1 MSDEVGETVNE
12 NQKLATQEEQIT
24 KPAPKV
30 KPQREK
36 DPKKVA
42 AGKKLAEKNRQAK
55 AALEREIKREIAE
68 KEQENENSAGWL
80 PEMSFQ
86 TVLSIVGI
94 AFTAFELY
102 QRFRQKESSVSV
114 QSTIS
119 PRAEPKHSGGDR
131 ESGEAA
137 GAKLGAERSDSGA
150 TAELEK
156 AKRRRAKPRE
166 APSVQKSE
174 WCERIA
180 DQRSIIYF
188 FLTTKMS
195 EQNKLVKMV
204 TDSAVLVGLTAGVGY
219 LAKKILKE
227 NFLGDPS
234 SNVMNYAKF
243 TGVLAGSMALK
254 TYLED
259 QKILPKSI

>member
-42 AGKKLAEKNRQAK
+42 AGKKLAEKNRKAK
-55 AALEREIKREIAE
+55 EALEREIKREIAE
-68 KEQENENSAGWL
+68 KEKENENSAGWL

-86 TVLSIVGI
+86 TVLSIVGV

-102 QRFRQKESSVSV
+102 QRFSPKVSSEGRINTEHNST
-114 QSTIS
+114 QNTIS

-137 GAKLGAERSDSGA
+137 GAKLGALS
-150 TAELEK
+150 
-156 AKRRRAKPRE
+156 E
-166 APSVQKSE
+166 APTSE
-174 WCERIA
+174 TPRNPV
-180 DQRSIIYF
+180 S
-188 FLTTKMS
+188 S
-195 EQNKLVKMV
+195 
-204 TDSAVLVGLTAGVGY
+204 
-219 LAKKILKE
+219 KI
-227 NFLGDPS
+227 G
-234 SNVMNYAKF
+234 
-243 TGVLAGSMALK
+243 MA
-254 TYLED
+254 
-259 QKILPKSI
+259 

>member
-1 MSDEVGETVNE
+1 MSDEVGEAKAGEATVNE
-12 NQKLATQEEQIT
+12 NQKFATQEEQIT

-42 AGKKLAEKNRQAK
+42 AGKKLAEKNIQAK

-119 PRAEPKHSGGDR
+119 PRAEPKHSEGDR

-150 TAELEK
+150 GGEAG
-156 AKRRRAKPRE
+156 AKLGESQAPTSETPRS
-166 APSVQKSE
+166 PVSS
-174 WCERIA
+174 
-180 DQRSIIYF
+180 
-188 FLTTKMS
+188 
-195 EQNKLVKMV
+195 
-204 TDSAVLVGLTAGVGY
+204 
-219 LAKKILKE
+219 KI
-227 NFLGDPS
+227 G
-234 SNVMNYAKF
+234 M
-243 TGVLAGSMALK
+243 T
-254 TYLED
+254 
-259 QKILPKSI
+259 

>member
-1 MSDEVGETVNE
+1 MSDEVSETVNE

-68 KEQENENSAGWL
+68 REQENENSAGWL

-86 TVLSIVGI
+86 TVLSLVGV

-102 QRFRQKESSVSV
+102 QRFRPKSSSGSA
-114 QSTIS
+114 QSPIS
-119 PRAEPKHSGGDR
+119 PQPEPKHSGGDR

-137 GAKLGAERSDSGA
+137 GAKLRATGKNLRNVEERRPEQRADERSA
-150 TAELEK
+150 AELCSGF
-156 AKRRRAKPRE
+156 A
-166 APSVQKSE
+166 SS
-174 WCERIA
+174 
-180 DQRSIIYF
+180 S
-188 FLTTKMS
+188 
-195 EQNKLVKMV
+195 
-204 TDSAVLVGLTAGVGY
+204 
-219 LAKKILKE
+219 KI
-227 NFLGDPS
+227 G
-234 SNVMNYAKF
+234 
-243 TGVLAGSMALK
+243 MA
-254 TYLED
+254 
-259 QKILPKSI
+259 